1 MKVHSVNKVLYPLK
15 FIQKTDIKKA
25 SIQNALILFFNF
37 WNSYLTFILS
47 KPSPNTPMT
56 ALCDTNAFGSISF
69 IKRNIVVDSRFCQ
82 HKHHFHTRTGIT
94 TYSVNERHPR

>member
-37 WNSYLTFILS
+37 GTLI
-47 KPSPNTPMT
+47 
-56 ALCDTNAFGSISF
+56 
-69 IKRNIVVDSRFCQ
+69 
-82 HKHHFHTRTGIT
+82 
-94 TYSVNERHPR
+94 

>member
-15 FIQKTDIKKA
+15 FIQKTDIKNGVH
-25 SIQNALILFFNF
+25 SERLILFFQLR
-37 WNSYLTFILS
+37 NSYLTFILS

-69 IKRNIVVDSRFCQ
+69 IKRNIVVDSRF
-82 HKHHFHTRTGIT
+82 F
-94 TYSVNERHPR
+94 

>member
-37 WNSYLTFILS
+37 GTLI
-47 KPSPNTPMT
+47 SP
-56 ALCDTNAFGSISF
+56 LFYQSLLQIH
-69 IKRNIVVDSRFCQ
+69 Q
-82 HKHHFHTRTGIT
+82 
-94 TYSVNERHPR
+94 